1 MNKKG
6 TKKKKK
12 LKLRVN
18 VLIRILPIILV
29 LGALFYYVNNLK
41 IKNIIIFGNSQVKDV
56 QIIETANIKNY
67 PNIYQL
73 KIKKIT
79 EEIKNI
85 PLVNDVKIHR
95 NLLGKLTIEI
105 KEDKILFFYKYNNK
119 FITSSG
125 DSIQDNGTYYG
136 YPILI
141 NFTPDTVFEGFING
155 LNKVDENVISMINEI
170 EYTPYK
176 ATDGTIIDNSR
187 FTLKMNDF
195 NTVIIDNV
203 NMRNLNKY
211 MTVFASLGMDKEK
224 GVVYLDTINDES
236 IYFKSYETI
245 KKEEET
251 IKNQEKKDKED

>member
-18 VLIRILPIILV
+18 VLIRILLIILV

-56 QIIETANIKNY
+56 QIIETANIENY